1 MPPRRM
7 ASASSWL
14 IAFWFPVANAVA
26 IVPDGPG
33 RRRRMCWSR
42 RLRSDSIREPS
53 ACRITCNGPNDRPDA
68 PRPANQKS
76 RAKSWLPGTV
86 IGGGGISRAF
96 SWTTAPLL
104 RTPGMS
110 SCLTLTLS
118 SGGSEDWIGAKVS
131 RTEPFAT
138 NGSTA
143 RTFAWNAAIVGRARR
158 GEATWLDRSQMTA
171 LLDVDHEFQIPPMN
185 PELFAL
191 SAQAELQIPAHAL
204 SRGVRAIPIPT
215 EWPNARPEP
224 IPTTW
229 ANLNLLPIAGSNSA
243 TAHAK

>member
-1 MPPRRM
+1 MRRI
-7 ASASSWL
+7 ALIVLAQSIAT
-14 IAFWFPVANAVA
+14 IAFCQTPSLSTDVQSLPDKWSPQSQFSFNNGQLARVSPPSQLSEFSYLGQDAN
-26 IVPDGPG
+26 
-33 RRRRMCWSR
+33 
-42 RLRSDSIREPS
+42 
-53 ACRITCNGPNDRPDA
+53 
-68 PRPANQKS
+68 
-76 RAKSWLPGTV
+76 
-86 IGGGGISRAF
+86 
-96 SWTTAPLL
+96 
-104 RTPGMS
+104 
-110 SCLTLTLS
+110 
-118 SGGSEDWIGAKVS
+118 
-131 RTEPFAT
+131 
-138 NGSTA
+138 
-143 RTFAWNAAIVGRARR
+143 
-158 GEATWLDRSQMTA
+158 RSQMTA